1 MLTTTKGVKMQKH
14 EGIETIKTYAG
25 WCELMEIKACL
36 IDSIL
41 EYKRVCDMMKVGA
54 R

>member
-1 MLTTTKGVKMQKH
+1 MANHQ
-14 EGIETIKTYAG
+14 GIETIKTYTG
-25 WCELMEIKACL
+25 WCELMEKKPSH

-54 R
+54 SCGE